1 MLRHGSGMAGAQPTF
16 SVAINQQT
24 EDAGTLTAAEQGA
37 AQEDD
42 PYSRMGIFLVAGGKL
57 VGLASPCG
65 CRSFRC
71 RKRLQNRKVAFPR
84 WGETACRCP
93 KTHHNCR

>member
-57 VGLASPCG
+57 VAWASPCR
-65 CRSFRC
+65 CRSFQC
-71 RKRLQNRKVAFPR
+71 SKGLQDREVASPR
-84 WGETACRCP
+84 RADVLKHIIAAVEL
-93 KTHHNCR
+93 